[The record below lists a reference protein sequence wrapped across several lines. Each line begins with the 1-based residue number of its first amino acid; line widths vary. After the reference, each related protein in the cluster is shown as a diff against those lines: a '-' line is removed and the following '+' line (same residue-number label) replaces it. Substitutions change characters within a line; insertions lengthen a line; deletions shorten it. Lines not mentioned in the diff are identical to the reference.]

1 MTLATL
7 KSKVRIVPPTEFTRS
22 SKAAKELL
30 ELQRKRSKQYSSR
43 RDSAV
48 EEFVNRLNHV

>member
-30 ELQRKRSKQYSSR
+30 ELQRKRSKQYSAR

-48 EEFVNRLNHV
+48 EEFVDRLNHA

>member
-30 ELQRKRSKQYSSR
+30 ELQRKRSKQYSAR
-43 RDSAV
+43 KDSAV
-48 EEFVNRLNHV
+48 EEFVNRLNHA